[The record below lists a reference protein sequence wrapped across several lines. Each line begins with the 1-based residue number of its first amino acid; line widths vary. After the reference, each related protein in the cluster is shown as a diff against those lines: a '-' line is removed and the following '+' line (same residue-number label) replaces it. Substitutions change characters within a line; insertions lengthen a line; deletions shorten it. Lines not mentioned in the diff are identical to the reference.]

1 VVYNFLR
8 ILVGLFLRI
17 FNRVET
23 AGLGQIPKK
32 GAAILVSN
40 HRSNWDPVFIGGLV
54 KRPVYYLAKAE
65 LFKNPFFSSILTRLL
80 HAIPLKRGALD
91 REALKRVSDLLK
103 QGELI
108 LIFPEGRRSLTG
120 EIAPFR
126 PGAVM
131 FAAKTN
137 ALLIP
142 AAVSNTRN
150 LFPSGFRRRVRLSVG
165 TPVTLA
171 EYSGKKLSLKDE
183 DQISSRLRD
192 DVAALL
198 DRGGS
203 G

>member
-1 VVYNFLR
+1 M
-8 ILVGLFLRI
+8 
-17 FNRVET
+17 FNRVEIF
-23 AGLGQIPKK
+23 GLDRIPKE
-32 GAAILVSN
+32 GAAVLISN
-40 HRSNWDPVFIGGLV
+40 HRSNWDPVFIGALM

-65 LFKNPFFSSILTRLL
+65 LFKNPFFSFILTRL

-103 QGELI
+103 QGELV
-108 LIFPEGRRSLTG
+108 LIFPEGKRSLTG

-142 AAVSNTRN
+142 AAVNNTRH
-150 LFPSGFRRRVRLSVG
+150 LFPSGFRRRVQLFVG
-165 TPVTLA
+165 TPVTLT
-171 EYSGKKLSLKDE
+171 EHSGQKLNLKDE
-183 DQISSRLRD
+183 NQISSRLRD

-198 DRGGS
+198 NRGES

>member
-1 VVYNFLR
+1 VVYNVLR

-23 AGLGQIPKK
+23 AGLDRIPKE
-32 GAAILVSN
+32 GAAVLVSN

-65 LFKNPFFSSILTRLL
+65 LFKNPFFSFILTRL
-80 HAIPLKRGALD
+80 HAVPIRRGALD
-91 REALKRVSDLLK
+91 REALRRIPDLLR
-103 QGELI
+103 QGKLV
-108 LIFPEGRRSLTG
+108 LIFPEGRRSPTG
-120 EIAPFR
+120 EVAAFH

-150 LFPSGFRRRVRLSVG
+150 LFPSGFRRRVQLSVG

-171 EYSGKKLSLKDE
+171 EHAGKKLNLKDE
-183 DQISSRLRD
+183 DQISARLRE

-198 DRGGS
+198 NRGGS